1 MDVILKLVSYYCAI
15 IHYFVVS
22 IIIKIN
28 FFSRKQLFSNLTVTY
43 LSQLSVQNV
52 RIEVVWTG
60 MGFCLFC
67 FFFQMFPWR
76 EGTLLCS
83 VVSVS
88 HCQLNKVLGK
98 CLVTAYFHPTDTV
111 TGNVRGIGIMICSE
125 TGVYPNWKSEKLKV
139 LNALSI
145 MLKSLW

>member
-67 FFFQMFPWR
+67 FFFSDVSL
-76 EGTLLCS
+76 EGRNLALLC
-83 VVSVS
+83 
-88 HCQLNKVLGK
+88 GF
-98 CLVTAYFHPTDTV
+98 CLP
-111 TGNVRGIGIMICSE
+111 
-125 TGVYPNWKSEKLKV
+125 
-139 LNALSI
+139 LSA
-145 MLKSLW
+145 